1 MYAVSVPT
9 LLALS
14 LVINPVLLSIFIS
27 IHLIVYLKLCWNT
40 LNFLNSDYL
49 IMFIAKINKLDLNC
63 TVVLFYLLYL
73 TSLKVYKRLIL
84 YLITPLLWIT
94 YYITNLSDVYTL
106 FNQNEFYITVHDL
119 SLSNGA
125 VTIHPVMILISY
137 SLLVS
142 LITSTVNTSYFRKNR
157 SCINYIFKTTV
168 CIKALSFKYAKVLI
182 VAIFLGAYW
191 AHQELNWGG
200 YWSWD
205 IVEIISLS
213 ILSVFLLIS
222 HGIKINPPLY
232 IANFLIVL
240 TSLLFFIVRL
250 DIVQSIHG
258 FLTSQS
264 NVINMQYARLYV
276 LIVIALV
283 LFFFSKWLLSANLTT
298 FRVRLKNY
306 QLRILVF
313 TSIFIM
319 LYPLLV
325 STLSIIYDDSEPIKH
340 QPFIVF
346 ISLPILWYLIDTTTL
361 LNLILPVNESL
372 VLIKYIINRR
382 LVFFL
387 RLYHLLLII
396 MTYYFLSL
404 SHMYVLPIF
413 SLELIA
419 DISPIIKLSTNYLLF
434 NNLINDFDINFSTI
448 DYLTISDHSVHYYFT
463 KYNKGL
469 FTNILLTST
478 NAASNID
485 KLLIFELMLQKL
497 SWTLPLFIIISIFM
511 VLITYFNIK
520 RRIIFYY

>member
-14 LVINPVLLSIFIS
+14 LVINPLLLSIFIS

-49 IMFIAKINKLDLNC
+49 IILITKINKLDLNC
-63 TVVLFYLLYL
+63 TLILFYLFYL
-73 TSLKVYKRLIL
+73 TSFKVYKRLIL
-84 YLITPLLWIT
+84 YLVTPLIWVT

-106 FNQNEFYITVHDL
+106 FNRNEFYVTVHDL

-125 VTIHPVMILISY
+125 VTIHPIMILISY

-142 LITSTVNTSYFRKNR
+142 LITSGVDMSCFRKNK
-157 SCINYIFKTTV
+157 SSTNYIFKATV
-168 CIKALSFKYAKVLI
+168 FIKSLSLKYTKVLI

-222 HGIKINPPLY
+222 HTVRINPPLY
-232 IANFLIVL
+232 IAIFLIVL
-240 TSLLFFIVRL
+240 TSLLFLIIRL

-258 FLTSQS
+258 FLISQS
-264 NVINMQYARLYV
+264 NVINMQYAKLYV
-276 LIVIALV
+276 PIVIALM
-283 LFFFSKWLLSANLTT
+283 LFFFSKWLSSTNLTT
-298 FRVRLKNY
+298 FRIRLKNY
-306 QLRILVF
+306 QLRTLVF
-313 TSIFIM
+313 TSISIM
-319 LYPLLV
+319 LYPLVV
-325 STLSIIYDDSEPIKH
+325 STLSIVYDDSEPIKH
-340 QPFIVF
+340 QPFIMF
-346 ISLPILWYLIDTTTL
+346 ISLPIFWYLIDTTTL
-361 LNLILPVNESL
+361 LNLILPINESL
-372 VLIKYIINRR
+372 ILIKYIANRR
-382 LVFFL
+382 LIFFL
-387 RLYHLLLII
+387 RLYHLILII
-396 MTYYFLSL
+396 VTYYFLSL
-404 SHMYVLPIF
+404 SHIYVLPIF
-413 SLELIA
+413 PLELII
-419 DISPIIKLSTNYLLF
+419 DISPVIKLSTNYLLL
-434 NNLINDFDINFSTI
+434 NSLINDFDINFSAV

-469 FTNILLTST
+469 FTNILLTSS
-478 NAASNID
+478 NAASNVD

-497 SWTLPLFIIISIFM
+497 GWTLPLLIILNILI
-511 VLITYFNIK
+511 VLIIYFNIK

>member
-1 MYAVSVPT
+1 
-9 LLALS
+9 
-14 LVINPVLLSIFIS
+14 
-27 IHLIVYLKLCWNT
+27 
-40 LNFLNSDYL
+40 
-49 IMFIAKINKLDLNC
+49 
-63 TVVLFYLLYL
+63 
-73 TSLKVYKRLIL
+73 
-84 YLITPLLWIT
+84 
-94 YYITNLSDVYTL
+94 
-106 FNQNEFYITVHDL
+106 
-119 SLSNGA
+119 
-125 VTIHPVMILISY
+125 
-137 SLLVS
+137 
-142 LITSTVNTSYFRKNR
+142 
-157 SCINYIFKTTV
+157 
-168 CIKALSFKYAKVLI
+168 
-182 VAIFLGAYW
+182 
-191 AHQELNWGG
+191 
-200 YWSWD
+200 
-205 IVEIISLS
+205 
-213 ILSVFLLIS
+213 LIS

-497 SWTLPLFIIISIFM
+497 S
-511 VLITYFNIK
+511 
-520 RRIIFYY
+520 